1 MISIIDDNGSRQ
13 FSVHRLVQKVALF
26 TGIGIVSVVI
36 LYFVLA
42 HFLMS
47 ELEVILA
54 NNTKVRES
62 FQSIYE
68 KNSELERNIDYK
80 TSELM
85 KVSSKVSELE
95 SIVNIRKHSNET
107 HNNQDV
113 NLDSL
118 TSLQK
123 DMILKI
129 IPNGNPVNDFANQ
142 TFPSKGASV
151 YTLAKVSPVYA
162 TANGIIDSVRVAG
175 SENYGNPVN
184 DFANQTFP
192 SKGASVYTLAKV
204 SPVYATANGIIDSV
218 RVAGSENYGIQI
230 QHSYG
235 FTSSYGHLGKA
246 IVQKGDFV
254 TKGQIIGYSA
264 SNADLYY
271 NLRFIDSTLEVA
283 KYTSWDSDNFAII
296 GSNSAIDW
304 KSLVWA
310 LDDII
315 QLKNYRVSYQSED
328 HILTY

>member
-1 MISIIDDNGSRQ
+1 MISIIDDNGSKQ

-36 LYFVLA
+36 LYFILA

-85 KVSSKVSELE
+85 KVSSKINELE

-107 HNNQDV
+107 HSNQDI

-118 TSLQK
+118 SSLQK

-129 IPNGNPVNDFANQ
+129 IPNGNPVDEFAIQ

-151 YTLAKVSPVYA
+151 YSLAKISPVYA

-175 SENYGNPVN
+175 N
-184 DFANQTFP
+184 
-192 SKGASVYTLAKV
+192 
-204 SPVYATANGIIDSV
+204 
-218 RVAGSENYGIQI
+218 ENYGIQI

-235 FTSSYGHLGKA
+235 FTSNYGHLGK
-246 IVQKGDFV
+246 IVVQKGDFV

-264 SNADLYY
+264 SSANLYY
-271 NLRFIDSTLEVA
+271 DLRFIDSTLEVA
-283 KYTSWDSDNFAII
+283 KYTSWDSENFATVAL
-296 GSNSAIDW
+296 NSAIDW

-315 QLKNYRVSYQSED
+315 QLKNYRISYQSEEN
-328 HILTY
+328 ILTY

>member
-175 SENYGNPVN
+175 SENYG
-184 DFANQTFP
+184 
-192 SKGASVYTLAKV
+192 
-204 SPVYATANGIIDSV
+204 
-218 RVAGSENYGIQI
+218 IQI

>member
-1 MISIIDDNGSRQ
+1 MISIIDDNGSKQ

-36 LYFVLA
+36 LYFILA
-42 HFLMS
+42 HLLMS

-85 KVSSKVSELE
+85 KVSSKINELE
-95 SIVNIRKHSNET
+95 SIVNIRKHSNGT
-107 HNNQDV
+107 HNNEDI

-118 TSLQK
+118 SSLQK

-129 IPNGNPVNDFANQ
+129 IPNGNPVDEFATQ

-151 YTLAKVSPVYA
+151 YSLAKISPVYA

-175 SENYGNPVN
+175 N
-184 DFANQTFP
+184 
-192 SKGASVYTLAKV
+192 
-204 SPVYATANGIIDSV
+204 
-218 RVAGSENYGIQI
+218 ENYGIQI

-235 FTSSYGHLGKA
+235 FTSNYGHLGKVV
-246 IVQKGDFV
+246 VQKGDFV

-264 SNADLYY
+264 SSANLYY
-271 NLRFIDSTLEVA
+271 DLRFIDSTLEVA
-283 KYTSWDSDNFAII
+283 KYTSWDSENFATVAL
-296 GSNSAIDW
+296 NSAIDW

-315 QLKNYRVSYQSED
+315 QLKNYRISYRSEEN
-328 HILTY
+328 ILTY

>member
-1 MISIIDDNGSRQ
+1 MQDKLMISIIDDNGSKQ

-36 LYFVLA
+36 LYFILA

-85 KVSSKVSELE
+85 KVSSKINELE

-107 HNNQDV
+107 HNNEDI

-118 TSLQK
+118 SSLQK

-129 IPNGNPVNDFANQ
+129 IPNGNPVDEFATQ

-151 YTLAKVSPVYA
+151 YSLAKISPVYA

-175 SENYGNPVN
+175 N
-184 DFANQTFP
+184 
-192 SKGASVYTLAKV
+192 
-204 SPVYATANGIIDSV
+204 
-218 RVAGSENYGIQI
+218 ENYGIQI

-235 FTSSYGHLGKA
+235 FTSNYGHLGKVV
-246 IVQKGDFV
+246 VQKGDFV

-264 SNADLYY
+264 SSANLYY
-271 NLRFIDSTLEVA
+271 DLRFIDSTLEVA
-283 KYTSWDSDNFAII
+283 KYTSWDSENFATVAL
-296 GSNSAIDW
+296 NSAIDW

-315 QLKNYRVSYQSED
+315 QLKNYRISYQSEEN
-328 HILTY
+328 ILTY

>member
-1 MISIIDDNGSRQ
+1 MISIIDDNGSKQ

-36 LYFVLA
+36 LYFILA

-85 KVSSKVSELE
+85 KVSSKINELE

-107 HNNQDV
+107 HNNEDI

-118 TSLQK
+118 SSLQK

-129 IPNGNPVNDFANQ
+129 IPNGNPVDEFATQ

-151 YTLAKVSPVYA
+151 YSLAKISPVYA

-175 SENYGNPVN
+175 N
-184 DFANQTFP
+184 
-192 SKGASVYTLAKV
+192 
-204 SPVYATANGIIDSV
+204 
-218 RVAGSENYGIQI
+218 ENYGIQI

-235 FTSSYGHLGKA
+235 FTSNYGHLGKVV
-246 IVQKGDFV
+246 VQKGDFV

-264 SNADLYY
+264 SSANLYY
-271 NLRFIDSTLEVA
+271 ALRFIDSTLEVA
-283 KYTSWDSDNFAII
+283 KYTSWDSENFATVAL
-296 GSNSAIDW
+296 NSAIDW

-315 QLKNYRVSYQSED
+315 QLKNYRISYQSEEN
-328 HILTY
+328 ILTY

>member
-1 MISIIDDNGSRQ
+1 MQDKLMISIIDDNGSRQ
-13 FSVHRLVQKVALF
+13 FSVHRLVQMVALF

-118 TSLQK
+118 TPLQK

-129 IPNGNPVNDFANQ
+129 IPN
-142 TFPSKGASV
+142 
-151 YTLAKVSPVYA
+151 
-162 TANGIIDSVRVAG
+162 
-175 SENYGNPVN
+175 GNPVN

>member
-1 MISIIDDNGSRQ
+1 MISIIDDNGSKQ

-26 TGIGIVSVVI
+26 TGIGIVSMVI

-85 KVSSKVSELE
+85 KVSSKVNELE

-107 HNNQDV
+107 YNNQDI

-118 TSLQK
+118 SSLQK

-129 IPNGNPVNDFANQ
+129 IPNGNPVHEFVTQ
-142 TFPSKGASV
+142 TFPSNTASV
-151 YTLAKVSPVYA
+151 YTLAKISPVYA

-175 SENYGNPVN
+175 N
-184 DFANQTFP
+184 
-192 SKGASVYTLAKV
+192 
-204 SPVYATANGIIDSV
+204 
-218 RVAGSENYGIQI
+218 ENYGIQI

-235 FTSSYGHLGKA
+235 FTSNYGHLGKV

-264 SNADLYY
+264 SSANLYY
-271 NLRFIDSTLEVA
+271 DLRFIDSTLEVA
-283 KYTSWDSDNFAII
+283 KYTNWDSDNFATVAL
-296 GSNSAIDW
+296 NSAIDW

-315 QLKNYRVSYQSED
+315 QLKNYRISYQSEEN
-328 HILTY
+328 ILTY

>member
-13 FSVHRLVQKVALF
+13 FSVHRLMQKVALF

-118 TSLQK
+118 TPLQK

-129 IPNGNPVNDFANQ
+129 IPN
-142 TFPSKGASV
+142 
-151 YTLAKVSPVYA
+151 
-162 TANGIIDSVRVAG
+162 
-175 SENYGNPVN
+175 GNPVN

>member
-1 MISIIDDNGSRQ
+1 MQDKLMISIIDDNGSRQ

-175 SENYGNPVN
+175 SENYG
-184 DFANQTFP
+184 
-192 SKGASVYTLAKV
+192 
-204 SPVYATANGIIDSV
+204 
-218 RVAGSENYGIQI
+218 IQI

>member
-142 TFPSKGASV
+142 TFPSKGS
-151 YTLAKVSPVYA
+151 
-162 TANGIIDSVRVAG
+162 
-175 SENYGNPVN
+175 
-184 DFANQTFP
+184 
-192 SKGASVYTLAKV
+192 SVYTLAKV

-271 NLRFIDSTLEVA
+271 NLRFIDFTLKVA

>member
-118 TSLQK
+118 TPLQK

-129 IPNGNPVNDFANQ
+129 IPN
-142 TFPSKGASV
+142 
-151 YTLAKVSPVYA
+151 
-162 TANGIIDSVRVAG
+162 
-175 SENYGNPVN
+175 GNPVN

>member
-13 FSVHRLVQKVALF
+13 FSVHRLVKKVALF
-26 TGIGIVSVVI
+26 VGVGIVSVVI
-36 LYFVLA
+36 LYFVMA

-85 KVSSKVSELE
+85 KVSNKVNELE
-95 SIVNIRKHSNET
+95 NIVNVRKRAGESQS
-107 HNNQDV
+107 NQDI

-118 TSLQK
+118 TSAQK

-129 IPNGNPVNDFANQ
+129 VPNGNPVEHFTSQ
-142 TFPSKGASV
+142 TFPSKSASV
-151 YTLAKVSPVYA
+151 YTLAEVSPVYA
-162 TANGIIDSVRVAG
+162 TANGIIDSVRAVG
-175 SENYGNPVN
+175 SENHV
-184 DFANQTFP
+184 
-192 SKGASVYTLAKV
+192 
-204 SPVYATANGIIDSV
+204 
-218 RVAGSENYGIQI
+218 IQI

-235 FTSSYGHLGKA
+235 FTSNYGHLGKA
-246 IVQKGDFV
+246 LVQKGDFV
-254 TKGQIIGYSA
+254 TKGQVIGYTA
-264 SNADLYY
+264 PNANLYY
-271 NLRFIDSTLEVA
+271 DLRFIDSALEVA
-283 KYTSWDSDNFAII
+283 NYTSWDSDNFAKI
-296 GSNSAIDW
+296 SLNSAIDW

-315 QLKNYRVSYQSED
+315 QLKNYRVSYQNEEN
-328 HILTY
+328 ILTY

>member
-1 MISIIDDNGSRQ
+1 MISIIDDNGSKQ

-36 LYFVLA
+36 LYFILA

-62 FQSIYE
+62 FQSIYD

-85 KVSSKVSELE
+85 KVSSKINELE

-107 HNNQDV
+107 HNNEDI

-118 TSLQK
+118 SSLQK

-129 IPNGNPVNDFANQ
+129 IPNGNPVDEFATQ

-151 YTLAKVSPVYA
+151 YSLAKISPVYA

-175 SENYGNPVN
+175 N
-184 DFANQTFP
+184 
-192 SKGASVYTLAKV
+192 
-204 SPVYATANGIIDSV
+204 
-218 RVAGSENYGIQI
+218 ENYGIQI

-235 FTSSYGHLGKA
+235 FTSNYGHLGKVV
-246 IVQKGDFV
+246 VQKGDFV

-264 SNADLYY
+264 SSANLYY
-271 NLRFIDSTLEVA
+271 ALRFIDSTLEVA
-283 KYTSWDSDNFAII
+283 KYTSWDSENFATVAL
-296 GSNSAIDW
+296 NSAIDW

-315 QLKNYRVSYQSED
+315 QLKNYRISYQSEEN
-328 HILTY
+328 ILTY

>member
-1 MISIIDDNGSRQ
+1 MQDKLMISIIDDNGSKQ

-36 LYFVLA
+36 LYFILA

-85 KVSSKVSELE
+85 KVSSKINELE

-107 HNNQDV
+107 HSNQDI

-118 TSLQK
+118 SSLQK

-129 IPNGNPVNDFANQ
+129 IPNGNPVDEFATQ

-151 YTLAKVSPVYA
+151 YSLAKISPVYA

-175 SENYGNPVN
+175 N
-184 DFANQTFP
+184 
-192 SKGASVYTLAKV
+192 
-204 SPVYATANGIIDSV
+204 
-218 RVAGSENYGIQI
+218 ENYGIQI

-235 FTSSYGHLGKA
+235 FTSNYGHLGKVV
-246 IVQKGDFV
+246 VQKGDFV

-264 SNADLYY
+264 SSANLYY
-271 NLRFIDSTLEVA
+271 DLRFIDSTLEVA
-283 KYTSWDSDNFAII
+283 KYTSWDSENFATVAL
-296 GSNSAIDW
+296 NSAIDW

-315 QLKNYRVSYQSED
+315 QLKNYRISYQSKEN
-328 HILTY
+328 ILTY

>member
-1 MISIIDDNGSRQ
+1 MQDKLMISIIDDNGSRQ

-175 SENYGNPVN
+175 SENYG
-184 DFANQTFP
+184 
-192 SKGASVYTLAKV
+192 
-204 SPVYATANGIIDSV
+204 
-218 RVAGSENYGIQI
+218 IQI

-283 KYTSWDSDNFAII
+283 KYTSWDSDNFATI

>member
-1 MISIIDDNGSRQ
+1 MQDKLMISIIDDNGSKQ

-36 LYFVLA
+36 LYFILA

-85 KVSSKVSELE
+85 KVSSKINELE
-95 SIVNIRKHSNET
+95 SIVNIRKHSNGVY
-107 HNNQDV
+107 NNEDI

-118 TSLQK
+118 SSLQK

-129 IPNGNPVNDFANQ
+129 IPNGNPVDEFATQ

-151 YTLAKVSPVYA
+151 YSLAKISPVYA

-175 SENYGNPVN
+175 N
-184 DFANQTFP
+184 
-192 SKGASVYTLAKV
+192 
-204 SPVYATANGIIDSV
+204 
-218 RVAGSENYGIQI
+218 ENYGIQI

-235 FTSSYGHLGKA
+235 FTSNYGHLGKVV
-246 IVQKGDFV
+246 VQKGDFV

-264 SNADLYY
+264 SSANLYY
-271 NLRFIDSTLEVA
+271 DLRFIDSTLEVA
-283 KYTSWDSDNFAII
+283 KYTSWDSENFATVAL
-296 GSNSAIDW
+296 NSAIDW

-315 QLKNYRVSYQSED
+315 QLKNYRISYQSEEN
-328 HILTY
+328 ILTY

>member
-1 MISIIDDNGSRQ
+1 MQDKLMISIIDDNGSKQ

-36 LYFVLA
+36 LYFILA
-42 HFLMS
+42 HLLMS

-85 KVSSKVSELE
+85 KVSSKINELE
-95 SIVNIRKHSNET
+95 SIVNIRKHSNGT
-107 HNNQDV
+107 HNNEDI

-118 TSLQK
+118 SSLQK

-129 IPNGNPVNDFANQ
+129 IPNGNPVDEFATQ

-151 YTLAKVSPVYA
+151 YSLAKISPVYA

-175 SENYGNPVN
+175 N
-184 DFANQTFP
+184 
-192 SKGASVYTLAKV
+192 
-204 SPVYATANGIIDSV
+204 
-218 RVAGSENYGIQI
+218 ENYGIQI

-235 FTSSYGHLGKA
+235 FTSNYGHLGKVV
-246 IVQKGDFV
+246 VQKGDFV

-264 SNADLYY
+264 SSANLYY
-271 NLRFIDSTLEVA
+271 DLRFIDSTLEVA
-283 KYTSWDSDNFAII
+283 KYTSWDSENFATVAL
-296 GSNSAIDW
+296 NSAIDW

-315 QLKNYRVSYQSED
+315 QLKNYRISYRSEEN
-328 HILTY
+328 ILTY

>member
-175 SENYGNPVN
+175 SENYG
-184 DFANQTFP
+184 
-192 SKGASVYTLAKV
+192 
-204 SPVYATANGIIDSV
+204 
-218 RVAGSENYGIQI
+218 IQI

-235 FTSSYGHLGKA
+235 FASSYGHLGKA

>member
-1 MISIIDDNGSRQ
+1 MQDKLMISIIDDNGSRQ

-118 TSLQK
+118 TPLQK

-129 IPNGNPVNDFANQ
+129 IPN
-142 TFPSKGASV
+142 
-151 YTLAKVSPVYA
+151 
-162 TANGIIDSVRVAG
+162 
-175 SENYGNPVN
+175 GNPVN

>member
-1 MISIIDDNGSRQ
+1 M
-13 FSVHRLVQKVALF
+13 
-26 TGIGIVSVVI
+26 I

-118 TSLQK
+118 TPLQK

-129 IPNGNPVNDFANQ
+129 IPN
-142 TFPSKGASV
+142 
-151 YTLAKVSPVYA
+151 
-162 TANGIIDSVRVAG
+162 
-175 SENYGNPVN
+175 GNPVN